1 MRILLTGASSFTGMW
16 YAEALVSAGH
26 EVVATLYRPRADYP
40 ADPLRELR
48 VRRLEAL
55 APRLRLVEAITFGSD
70 PFLRLIAE
78 AGPFDVLCHHAAD
91 VRDYK
96 SPDFDPVKALA
107 DNTRGVVETLRALR
121 AGSSAARLVLT
132 GTFFEQREGAGTVP
146 LGAVS
151 PYGLSKGLTS
161 DLYAFYGAREGVT
174 LGKVVIPNPFGA
186 FEEPRFTAYLMK
198 NWAEGRCPTV
208 GTPAYIRDNIQVSML
223 AAAYAGF
230 VATMPSDGGFHVCR
244 PSGYVESQGDFAR
257 RFAREMAARLV
268 LDCPLE
274 LAHQTVFAEPPIRIN
289 TDRVDADRLGWNE
302 AAAWDGIARFYA
314 DRLNLPLREAAG
326 DPSAGEGA

>member
-16 YAEALVSAGH
+16 YAEALVAAGH
-26 EVVATLYRPRADYP
+26 DVVATLYRHRGDYA

-55 APRLRLVEAITFGSD
+55 APRLRLVEAVTFGSER
-70 PFLRLIAE
+70 FQALF
-78 AGPFDVLCHHAAD
+78 AGDERFDVLCHHAAD

-107 DNTRGVVETLRALR
+107 DNAFGLVETLRVMR
-121 AGSSAARLVLT
+121 GAGCDRLVLT
-132 GTFFEQREGAGTVP
+132 GSVFEQREGAGTQP
-146 LGAVS
+146 AGAFS
-151 PYGLSKGLTS
+151 PYGLSKGLTA
-161 DLYAFYGAREGVT
+161 DLYAFYAAREGVT

-198 NWAEGRCPTV
+198 SWAEGRCPTV
-208 GTPAYIRDNIQVSML
+208 GTPAYIRDNIQVSLL

-230 VATMPSDGGFHVCR
+230 VAAMPSDGGFHVCR

-257 RFAREMAARLV
+257 RFAREMAARLM

-302 AAAWDGIARFYA
+302 AAAWDGVARFYA

>member
-1 MRILLTGASSFTGMW
+1 MRILFTGASSFTGMW
-16 YAEALVSAGH
+16 YAEALVAAGH
-26 EVVATLYRPRADYP
+26 DVVATLYRHRGDYA

-55 APRLRLVEAITFGSD
+55 APRLRLVEAVTFGSERFQALFTGD
-70 PFLRLIAE
+70 ER
-78 AGPFDVLCHHAAD
+78 FDVLCHHAAD

-107 DNTRGVVETLRALR
+107 DNTFGLVETLRVMR
-121 AGSSAARLVLT
+121 GAGCDRLVLT
-132 GTFFEQREGAGTVP
+132 GSVFEQREGAGTQP
-146 LGAVS
+146 AVAFS
-151 PYGLSKGLTS
+151 PYGLSKGLTA
-161 DLYAFYGAREGVT
+161 DLYAFYAAREGVT

-198 NWAEGRCPTV
+198 SWAEGRCPTV
-208 GTPAYIRDNIQVSML
+208 GTPAYIRDNIQVSLL

-230 VATMPSDGGFHVCR
+230 VAAMPSDGGFHVCR

-274 LAHQTVFAEPPIRIN
+274 LARQMVFAEPPIRIN

>member
-16 YAEALVSAGH
+16 YAEALVAAGH
-26 EVVATLYRPRADYP
+26 DVVATLYRHRADYA

-55 APRLRLVEAITFGSD
+55 APRLRLVEVVTFGSER
-70 PFLRLIAE
+70 FQALF
-78 AGPFDVLCHHAAD
+78 AGDERFDVLCHHAAD

-107 DNTRGVVETLRALR
+107 DNAFGLVETLRVMR
-121 AGSSAARLVLT
+121 GAGCDRLVLT
-132 GTFFEQREGAGTVP
+132 GSVFEQREGAGTQP
-146 LGAVS
+146 AVAFS
-151 PYGLSKGLTS
+151 PYGLSKGLTA
-161 DLYAFYGAREGVT
+161 DLYAFYAAREGVT

-198 NWAEGRCPTV
+198 SWAEGRRPMV
-208 GTPAYIRDNIQVSML
+208 GTPAYIRDNIQVSLL

-230 VATMPSDGGFHVCR
+230 VAAMPSDGGFHVCR

-289 TDRVDADRLGWNE
+289 TDRVDADRLGWSE